1 MSNMA
6 EEAEES
12 WYVAAPERKSAPD
25 RMLRGAAVVSACL
38 AAGFFL
44 GAMNNFY
51 FARATA
57 LKDSAGELCGS
68 VCTEVIR
75 GTDYLYSLIG
85 AVALSVCLLLARK
98 WLSRRETD
106 RTKLNG

>member
-1 MSNMA
+1 MA
-6 EEAEES
+6 EEPEES
-12 WYVAAPERKSAPD
+12 WYVAAPERKSASD